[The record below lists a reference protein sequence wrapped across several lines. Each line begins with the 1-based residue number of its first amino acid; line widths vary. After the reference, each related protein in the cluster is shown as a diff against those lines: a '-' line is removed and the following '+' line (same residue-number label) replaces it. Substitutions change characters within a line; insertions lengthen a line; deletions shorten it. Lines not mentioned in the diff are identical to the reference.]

1 MYENAVKIDPDFA
14 LAHAG
19 IANVCV
25 LYYFDYDHAPKWIER
40 AVEASER
47 ASALG
52 RHLPEVQTAEAWIY
66 YREGRLAEAVELI
79 EKAVQAK
86 PDCEGAYYL
95 LGRALFSAGDF
106 QALAAVADT
115 AIDAAG
121 DDYNVYVPI
130 MNSLGALGKEERVS
144 NLRQRAILILETQIM
159 KVPED
164 ARARSLL
171 AVYYADLDRA
181 DDAVRE
187 MQFALTLRP
196 KDPTLA
202 YNAACTYAGL
212 GKKSEALETLRRA
225 WDFGYRDASWV
236 RNDPDLEILHDDP
249 EFDRMYPPG

>member
-1 MYENAVKIDPDFA
+1 
-14 LAHAG
+14 
-19 IANVCV
+19 
-25 LYYFDYDHAPKWIER
+25 
-40 AVEASER
+40 
-47 ASALG
+47 
-52 RHLPEVQTAEAWIY
+52 
-66 YREGRLAEAVELI
+66 
-79 EKAVQAK
+79 
-86 PDCEGAYYL
+86 
-95 LGRALFSAGDF
+95 
-106 QALAAVADT
+106 
-115 AIDAAG
+115 
-121 DDYNVYVPI
+121 